1 MAPNA
6 TDAPMNMTTM
16 MSNYTMTPTVMV
28 TPKNGSGMMDAFTL
42 LLPLALAAS
51 VLLSCSQ

>member
-1 MAPNA
+1 MVPNA

>member
-1 MAPNA
+1 
-6 TDAPMNMTTM
+6 MNMTTM

-28 TPKNGSGMMDAFTL
+28 NVTSKNGSGMMEAFTL

-51 VLLSCSQ
+51 VLLGCSH